1 MKDQQALFAALA
13 SGKEL
18 FHKETNKIYGMHSG
32 KLLKYTDA
40 EGDDGETVEK
50 LPDLEPKNWEVYEPS
65 LMLKA
70 SDVKAVLQKHYGDND
85 HTLGVVM
92 AHLGFKAE
100 KKDA

>member
-40 EGDDGETVEK
+40 NGDDGETVEK
-50 LPDLEPKNWEVYEPS
+50 LPDLEPRNWEIYEPS

-70 SDVKAVLQKHYGDND
+70 SDVKAVLEKH
-85 HTLGVVM
+85 LGCDSDALATVM